1 MKTVEEL
8 HQEVQKNQKIINS
21 LKSELTKD
29 QLEKIILKEQ

>member
-8 HQEVQKNQKIINS
+8 HQEVQKNQKTINS

-29 QLEKIILKEQ
+29 QLDKIISKQQ

>member
-8 HQEVQKNQKIINS
+8 HQEVQKNLKIINS

-29 QLEKIILKEQ
+29 QLDKIISKQQ